1 MRSRSKGS
9 TSLSNKVE
17 PAPAAPLATA
27 EKRQSLIGASLQFV
41 GEIRSTGSVRIEGRV
56 TGPVNAYMLTVAP
69 GGEIAGPV
77 VAQMAHIDGRVDGR
91 IEADSVVLGPNAQV
105 VGDITHRSL
114 AMEPGACFE
123 GRSILSRPAEAEPAP
138 EPGPVEPGPV
148 EPGPVEPGPVELDP
162 GVPDPAEP
170 DHAAPDHRESETAAE
185 RRILRSN

>member
-56 TGPVNAYMLTVAP
+56 TGTVAP

-114 AMEPGACFE
+114 AMEQGACFE

-138 EPGPVEPGPV
+138 EPD
-148 EPGPVEPGPVELDP
+148 PVEPGPVELDP

-170 DHAAPDHRESETAAE
+170 DHAAPDHREPETAAE

>member
-9 TSLSNKVE
+9 TSHSNKIE
-17 PAPAAPLATA
+17 PAPGAPLTTA
-27 EKRQSLIGASLQFV
+27 EKRQSVIGASLQFV

-56 TGPVNAYMLTVAP
+56 TGPVKAYMLMIAP

-77 VAQMAHIDGRVDGR
+77 VAQMAHIDGRVDGQ

-114 AMEPGACFE
+114 AMEPGARFE
-123 GRSILSRPAEAEPAP
+123 GRSILSRPAEADAAP
-138 EPGPVEPGPV
+138 E
-148 EPGPVEPGPVELDP
+148 
-162 GVPDPAEP
+162 PDPAEP
-170 DHAAPDHRESETAAE
+170 DHAEPDHAETETTAE

>member
-17 PAPAAPLATA
+17 SAPAAPLATA

-77 VAQMAHIDGRVDGR
+77 IAQMAHIDGRVDGR

-123 GRSILSRPAEAEPAP
+123 GRSILSRLAEAEAAP
-138 EPGPVEPGPV
+138 EPDPVEPGPI
-148 EPGPVEPGPVELDP
+148 E
-162 GVPDPAEP
+162 PDPAEP
-170 DHAAPDHRESETAAE
+170 DHAAPDHREPETAAE

>member
-9 TSLSNKVE
+9 TSLSNKIE

-77 VAQMAHIDGRVDGR
+77 VAQMAHIDGRVDGQ

-114 AMEPGACFE
+114 AMEPGARFE
-123 GRSILSRPAEAEPAP
+123 GRSILSRPAEADAAP
-138 EPGPVEPGPV
+138 EPDPVEPGPT
-148 EPGPVEPGPVELDP
+148 ELDP
-162 GVPDPAEP
+162 VEP
-170 DHAAPDHRESETAAE
+170 DHAAPDHAEPETATE

>member
-123 GRSILSRPAEAEPAP
+123 GRSILSQPAEAEPD
-138 EPGPVEPGPV
+138 
-148 EPGPVEPGPVELDP
+148 PVEPGPVELDP
-162 GVPDPAEP
+162 GVPDPAAP
-170 DHAAPDHRESETAAE
+170 DHAAPDHREPETAAE